1 MRSISD
7 VRWILQSA
15 ADAGRMKQSVADNRL
30 FSTLFR
36 VSLPTE
42 PTLNFVYTVADNA
55 TQTMCVDRRSS
66 QLMISWSGAGDSPTR
81 ALAATDSG
89 SVSMIRPSEPTPET
103 VFYVF
108 VNRTKR
114 RRQRSW
120 FNAGRLMMLLLPISS
135 VSATGNRISP
145 APMQRWWPIASS
157 WTIELRFSS
166 RFNRFTLMTCDSIR

>member
-1 MRSISD
+1 
-7 VRWILQSA
+7 
-15 ADAGRMKQSVADNRL
+15 MKQSVADNRL

-114 RRQRSW
+114 RRQRS
-120 FNAGRLMMLLLPISS
+120 
-135 VSATGNRISP
+135 
-145 APMQRWWPIASS
+145 
-157 WTIELRFSS
+157 
-166 RFNRFTLMTCDSIR
+166 